1 MREIEALSLLTLRFY
16 PLAFIALTLSTQ
28 TALKH
33 RKKGFFEGNGFY
45 TDKNSFFLQNMIK
58 HTVRNVFRIIII
70 FFYFSLNDKNSPIFR
85 FKKL

>member
-1 MREIEALSLLTLRFY
+1 VREIEALSLLTLRFY

-45 TDKNSFFLQNMIK
+45 TDKNNFFFAK
-58 HTVRNVFRIIII
+58 
-70 FFYFSLNDKNSPIFR
+70 YD
-85 FKKL
+85 